1 MNNSINL
8 KCWEIMN
15 CANRDCSA
23 RSEPETPCWEI
34 TKRNVAYHNVSNTC
48 RDCVVYLYTVRFKKE
63 TSVLSKKEFQNI
75 LRQRALLKNIEAG
88 HQVCILK
95 AITTG

>member
-1 MNNSINL
+1 MKNSNNL

-15 CANRDCSA
+15 CANRDCPA
-23 RSEPETPCWEI
+23 RSDPETPCWEI

-48 RDCVVYLYTVRFKKE
+48 RDCVVYLFKEE
-63 TSVLSKKEFQNI
+63 TSVLSKKASVLSKKGFQNI

-88 HQVCILK
+88 HQVCF
-95 AITTG
+95 